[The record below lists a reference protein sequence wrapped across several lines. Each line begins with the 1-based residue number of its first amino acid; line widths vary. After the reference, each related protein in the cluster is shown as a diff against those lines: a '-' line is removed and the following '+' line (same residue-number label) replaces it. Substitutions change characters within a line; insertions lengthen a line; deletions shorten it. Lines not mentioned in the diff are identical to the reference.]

1 MVQSLFIKTLQERGF
16 IHQCTDLDAL
26 DTLMSKGVVPS
37 YIGFDATAD
46 SLHVGSLLPIMM
58 LRHLQNAGH
67 KPVVLMGGGTTRVG
81 DPTGKDVSRK
91 MLTEDDI
98 AKNMAGIKEIFE
110 QFLSFGEGET
120 DAVMVDNY
128 DWLKNINYLEFL
140 RDYGKHFTINRML
153 SFESVKLRLSREQPL
168 SFLEFNYMLLQGYD
182 FMHLQKEMNCSLQMG
197 GSDQWG
203 NIINGIEL
211 SRRVNSAEVYGL
223 TTPLL
228 TTASG
233 GKMGKT
239 EGGAVWLNKARLSD
253 FDYWQFWRNT
263 EDADVG
269 RFLRL
274 FTELPLDEIAKLE
287 ALEGADINSAKIVL
301 ANEATAMCRG
311 VEASK
316 LAQETANTTFAEG
329 GLGAD
334 LLTIEKMQSEIDAG
348 LGILAILTEF
358 GFTASNGEARR
369 QVQGGGVKINN
380 VKIEDVNAKITADD
394 IIDGVLKVSLGKK
407 KHGIVKVK

>member
-26 DTLMSKGVVPS
+26 DSVLSKGVLPA

-67 KPVVLMGGGTTRVG
+67 KPIVLMGGGTTRVG
-81 DPTGKDVSRK
+81 DPTGKDESRK
-91 MLTEDDI
+91 ILTEDDI
-98 AKNMAGIKEIFE
+98 ANNMRGIKKIFE
-110 QFLSFGEGET
+110 QFINFGGGDT
-120 DAVMVDNY
+120 DAIMLDNY
-128 DWLKNINYLEFL
+128 DWLKEINYLDFL
-140 RDYGKHFTINRML
+140 RDYGRHFTINRML

-182 FMHLQKEMNCSLQMG
+182 FMHLQKEHKCALQMG

-203 NIINGIEL
+203 NIINGVEL
-211 SRRVNSAEVYGL
+211 TRRVNGEQVFGL

-239 EGGAVWLNKARLSD
+239 EGGAIWLNKERLSD

-274 FTELPLDEIAKLE
+274 FTELPLNEIEKLE

-311 VEASK
+311 VGAAK
-316 LAQETANTTFAEG
+316 LAEETANTTFTQG
-329 GLGAD
+329 GVGAD
-334 LLTIEKMQSEIDAG
+334 LPTLEKTVSELDSG
-348 LGILAILTEF
+348 LGVLAVLTEF
-358 GFTASNGEARR
+358 GFTPSNGEARR
-369 QVQGGGVKINN
+369 QVQGGGVKIND
-380 VKIEDVNAKITADD
+380 VKVEDVNVQITSLDLQDGLVKI
-394 IIDGVLKVSLGKK
+394 SLGKK
-407 KHGIVKVK
+407 KHGLIKV